1 MAPQCLR
8 LLRAILT
15 PRKVQAVDSVT
26 MPAESVANQLATVL
40 DRQATM
46 AADVAVI
53 KERTSALADHET
65 RIRALEATKSKLA
78 AIWAA
83 AVVLGAVIGWLA
95 AYLTRPR

>member
-1 MAPQCLR
+1 
-8 LLRAILT
+8 
-15 PRKVQAVDSVT
+15 
-26 MPAESVANQLATVL
+26 MPAESVANQLATVI

-65 RIRALEATKSKLA
+65 RIRALEATRSKLA

-83 AVVLGAVIGWLA
+83 AVVLGGALGWMVA
-95 AYLTRPR
+95 HLTQSR

>member
-1 MAPQCLR
+1 
-8 LLRAILT
+8 
-15 PRKVQAVDSVT
+15 
-26 MPAESVANQLATVL
+26 MPAESVANQLATVI

-53 KERTSALADHET
+53 KERTSALADHEQ
-65 RIRALEATKSKLA
+65 RIRALETTKSRLA

-83 AVVLGAVIGWLA
+83 AVVLGGALGWVV